1 MAEIKQAEISTGN
14 RSLREAFEKCREE
27 LLNRADELA
36 ELKKLISSDKRCEE
50 LIGEEIRLA
59 RLINEKDAYKECYDD
74 LLNIDPENEYV
85 WEMLK
90 KAADLGD
97 DEALRQV
104 AEWYCRGS
112 APTGVDFDKAAQ
124 YALEYVRCGGR
135 PDGFETE
142 IDSISPEHNVPI
154 DHDVQEKL
162 IAAICKREST
172 PGRKYYL
179 ARCLWD
185 IEYAMCVVLKIP
197 NVIDKVSLIN
207 KRRNENTPKAI
218 ALYREAADE
227 GYFWAQYYLGMYL
240 ALLDGDE
247 KTAGIAYLEDAK
259 KNAPVNESSTSA
271 EKEELRKAVEII
283 EKTLFSCTGKIS
295 NRVKM
300 LEGQLK
306 QGNLSA
312 APELAIAYML
322 GEECPKDR
330 DKAFDCAAGLLFHDE
345 EFVELRRLMHKLL
358 SDEDRVWLESKLNSE
373 ASKVEALNPKENRPY
388 DMDPDE
394 FMDDRD
400 EITDDERDYNRF
412 RNRLMEEIGDRSI
425 SSFFGD

>member
-1 MAEIKQAEISTGN
+1 MAEIKQAEISTDN
-14 RSLREAFEKCREE
+14 RSLREAFEECREE

-36 ELKKLISSDKRCEE
+36 ELKKLISSDKHCEE

-59 RLINEKDAYKECYDD
+59 RLINEKDAYTECYDD

-172 PGRKYYL
+172 PERKYYL

-185 IEYAMCVVLKIP
+185 IEDAMRGVLTIP
-197 NVIDKVSLIN
+197 NVIN

-240 ALLDGDE
+240 ALSDGDE

-259 KNAPVNESSTSA
+259 KNAPVNESLTS
-271 EKEELRKAVEII
+271 ERKEELREAVEII
-283 EKTLFSCTGKIS
+283 EKTLFRCTGKVS

-330 DKAFDCAAGLLFHDE
+330 DKAFDCAAGLLFYDE
-345 EFVELRRLMHKLL
+345 EFYELWRLMRKLL
-358 SDEDRVWLESKLNSE
+358 SDEDRVWLENKLNSE
-373 ASKVEALNPKENRPY
+373 ASKVEALNSKENRPY

-400 EITDDERDYNRF
+400 EITDDERDWNRF
-412 RNRLMEEIGDRSI
+412 RDRFIKENGGRSI